1 MLSFLMVVFL
11 YVVAGMRFIDNLYSG
26 AWGDLLFFL
35 PFLTFAA
42 LSIALVVL
50 TFKKKV
56 QGTLKKF
63 LLLTGISPL
72 AMVAFIFLHNLFFG
86 LFIAVFGNDFWERT
100 GLGDEPLFF
109 ILAVIVCPIAF
120 LIGFIGSIVLLIRKK
135 NKIC

>member
-1 MLSFLMVVFL
+1 MVVFL
-11 YVVAGMRFIDNLYSG
+11 YVVAGMSFIDNLYGGS
-26 AWGDLLFFL
+26 WGDLLFFL
-35 PFLTFAA
+35 PFLIFVA

-56 QGTLKKF
+56 EGNLKKF

-72 AMVAFIFLHNLFFG
+72 AMVVFILLHNLFFG
-86 LFIAVFGNDFWERT
+86 LFIVVFGNDFWERT